1 MVAGHGR
8 RLALLSMAAKGSD
21 PEVPVVWAP
30 LTDEQASAYA
40 VADNRLT
47 DLSEWNVPGLRAVMA
62 ELDNGAFDMEAT
74 GFTAEALGDLFGAPG
89 PTSGILP
96 GKDPE
101 DAPPLPPPAEVVS
114 RLGDLIILGDHRLL
128 CGDSTDPL
136 AWARLMEGAKA
147 DLVLTDPPYGVSYES
162 SAAGLKADGRA
173 SIQNDA
179 LTGEAFQSFLDRTFS
194 CLASVSQKKAAFY
207 VFYPSRFH
215 REFETG
221 LNRARLDVRAQ
232 IIWVKNA
239 ASFGFAQYKW
249 KHEPVLMA
257 AAEGEVPLVY
267 LPAHET
273 AFYAF
278 KQGNSPF
285 WEGDRCQTTVW
296 SVSRETGYVHPCLA
310 PDSLVM
316 TSSGFRPIGE
326 IETGT
331 LILGHDGALHPVTA
345 TTRHPYLK
353 PIVEIGVEGTN
364 LTVRASDNH
373 PFLVARPS
381 YSGTSI
387 SGFET
392 GFVAAE
398 DVNVG
403 DFILSPRP
411 TLGTLEPMSPEEAW
425 VVGLF
430 LAEGSFQ
437 KAGHGANRYPVFHL
451 HKNEMDFVGRLVDL
465 YGDRVKV
472 YADRTNGLAVMVFDA
487 ALGERLFG
495 LCGIHAHSKVLADE
509 VWDWIPSLVRALVDG
524 YLAGDGCRVRLERR
538 AKTVSVAIASQIAHL
553 ADGVG
558 FRSNLYRYAPVGG
571 SIAGRVFKSTRPFY
585 HLLLHDETEQVGMN
599 RRMTAALPYIWEGRP
614 YFLRRVKSVSFS
626 AYSGDVVNLTVDGCH
641 TFQTAVG
648 MSHNTQ
654 KPVELLKKPMLNS
667 SRPGMLVVDAFGG
680 SGSTLITC
688 EMLGRRSC
696 TMELSEAF
704 CDVII
709 TRWQN
714 ATGKIA
720 VRHRTE

>member
-1 MVAGHGR
+1 MAEPALQDLLSRGVAGKLRLSQLVPWDENPRDHSPEQLRLLVKSIQVHGFVAPFLLQAETNKMVAGHGR

-30 LTDEQASAYA
+30 LTDEQAAAYA

-47 DLSEWNVPGLRAVMA
+47 DLSEWNIPGLRAIMA
-62 ELDNGAFDMEAT
+62 ELDNGAFDIEAT
-74 GFTAEALGDLFGAPG
+74 GFTAESLGDLFGAPG
-89 PTSGILP
+89 PTSGLLP

-114 RLGDLIILGDHRLL
+114 RLGDLIVMGDHRLL

-136 AWARLMEGAKA
+136 AWARLMGTDKA

-162 SAAGLKADGRA
+162 SAAGLKADGRS

-179 LTGEAFQSFLDRTFS
+179 LTGEAFQSFLDRVFG

-249 KHEPVLMA
+249 KHEPVLLA
-257 AAEGEVPLVY
+257 AHEDEVPLIY
-267 LPAHET
+267 LPSHET

-296 SVSRETGYVHPCLA
+296 SVSRETGYVHP
-310 PDSLVM
+310 
-316 TSSGFRPIGE
+316 
-326 IETGT
+326 
-331 LILGHDGALHPVTA
+331 
-345 TTRHPYLK
+345 
-353 PIVEIGVEGTN
+353 
-364 LTVRASDNH
+364 
-373 PFLVARPS
+373 
-381 YSGTSI
+381 
-387 SGFET
+387 
-392 GFVAAE
+392 
-398 DVNVG
+398 
-403 DFILSPRP
+403 
-411 TLGTLEPMSPEEAW
+411 
-425 VVGLF
+425 
-430 LAEGSFQ
+430 
-437 KAGHGANRYPVFHL
+437 
-451 HKNEMDFVGRLVDL
+451 
-465 YGDRVKV
+465 
-472 YADRTNGLAVMVFDA
+472 
-487 ALGERLFG
+487 
-495 LCGIHAHSKVLADE
+495 
-509 VWDWIPSLVRALVDG
+509 
-524 YLAGDGCRVRLERR
+524 
-538 AKTVSVAIASQIAHL
+538 
-553 ADGVG
+553 
-558 FRSNLYRYAPVGG
+558 
-571 SIAGRVFKSTRPFY
+571 
-585 HLLLHDETEQVGMN
+585 
-599 RRMTAALPYIWEGRP
+599 
-614 YFLRRVKSVSFS
+614 
-626 AYSGDVVNLTVDGCH
+626 
-641 TFQTAVG
+641 
-648 MSHNTQ
+648 TQ

-696 TMELSEAF
+696 TMELDPAF
-704 CDVII
+704 VDVIV